1 MSIKGD
7 ASARLNQKS
16 KLISK
21 EDKIEDEHS

>member
-7 ASARLNQKS
+7 VSARLNQKS

-21 EDKIEDEHS
+21 EDKIEDELS